1 MKLPAFAIAAAA
13 FAALCMQAPMAHA
26 QLSENGGPV
35 SYSADNLQY
44 FDADRR
50 LVLTGNVD
58 IVQNDARLRANQ
70 ITLYFSQ
77 PATPA
82 GAHAPSSNGG
92 LGSGDIER
100 MLAVGDVYYVRP
112 QQSARGDQ
120 ADYEVASD
128 SVTFTGNVVV
138 ASDENV
144 IRGETL
150 VLQIGTRQTTI
161 RPQDG
166 QRVRGVFVPRQN
178 ASQPATP
185 APAAPSQPHPAPA
198 GH

>member
-1 MKLPAFAIAAAA
+1 MKLPAFAIAAAV
-13 FAALCMQAPMAHA
+13 FAALFLHAPAAQA

-44 FDADRR
+44 FDSDRR

-70 ITLYFSQ
+70 ITLFFSQ
-77 PATPA
+77 PAQPA
-82 GAHAPSSNGG
+82 QPTAGGQQPGG
-92 LGSGDIER
+92 LGSGDIQR
-100 MLAVGDVYYVRP
+100 MLAEGDVYYVRP
-112 QQSARGDQ
+112 QQSARGDR
-120 ADYEVASD
+120 ADYQVASD
-128 SVTFTGNVVV
+128 AVTFTGNVVV

-150 VLQIGTRQTTI
+150 VLQIGSRQTTI
-161 RPQDG
+161 RPQNG
-166 QRVRGVFVPRQN
+166 QRVRGVFVPRNN
-178 ASQPATP
+178 AS
-185 APAAPSQPHPAPA
+185 APS

>member
-1 MKLPAFAIAAAA
+1 MKLPAILIAAVV
-13 FAALCMQAPMAHA
+13 FAGLALQAPAAHA

-44 FDADRR
+44 YDADRR

-77 PATPA
+77 PAQPA
-82 GAHAPSSNGG
+82 AAHGSSSGGGG

-150 VLQIGTRQTTI
+150 VLQIGSRQTTI
-161 RPQDG
+161 RPQNG

-178 ASQPATP
+178 AAQP
-185 APAAPSQPHPAPA
+185 APANANPTPPAPA